1 MGALKGPIVAIVG
14 RPNVGKST
22 LFNKLVGK
30 RKAIVQNLPGI
41 TRDRNEALCHYR
53 DRQFTLIDTGGLI
66 PESKEEMAS
75 EVRRQSEIAIEQAD
89 LLLFL
94 MDAREGVTPL
104 DQSVHD
110 LLRRSGK
117 PVYYVINKTEG
128 HGLDRLTEF
137 YELGIA
143 PLHPVSAE
151 HNEGLSDLLDAV
163 YPHMTPAEE
172 EEEVVDLP
180 KVVVLGRP
188 NVGKST
194 LINTLLR
201 EERLV
206 TSDVPGTTR
215 DTIDSWV
222 VHRDKRYLFIDTAGI
237 RKRGKIEHGVEQ
249 YSIART
255 KEALERAD
263 IALLLIDGV
272 EGITEQ
278 DSKIA
283 GLIIEKGKGSA
294 VLINKWDLAKKGE
307 AAEARIVNQIDLRF
321 RFINDLQY
329 AYISAQKGEGLGHI
343 FRLIDKAYEGY
354 TKRIS
359 TGDLNRFF
367 EKITESHPPPIYK
380 GRRLRLYYI
389 TQAGVRP
396 PTFVLFANAPTG
408 VPDHYLRYIENQ
420 LREAFGFT
428 GTPIRI
434 RLRQRK

>member
-1 MGALKGPIVAIVG
+1 MSLSIKGPIIAIIG

-30 RKAIVQNLPGI
+30 RKAIVQDMPGV
-41 TRDRNEALCHYR
+41 TRDRNEAVGHYR

-66 PESKEEMAS
+66 PDSREEMATQ
-75 EVRRQSEIAIEQAD
+75 VRRQSEIAIEQAD
-89 LLLFL
+89 YLLFI
-94 MDAREGVTPL
+94 MSARDGVTPV
-104 DQSVHD
+104 DRSVHD
-110 LLRRSGK
+110 LLRKSGK
-117 PVYYVINKTEG
+117 PVYYIINKAEG
-128 HGLDRLTEF
+128 RGIERLNEF
-137 YELGIA
+137 YELGVE
-143 PLHPVSAE
+143 PLYPISAE
-151 HNEGLSDLLDAV
+151 HNEGLSDLLDAL
-163 YPHMTPAEE
+163 YPHMAPE
-172 EEEVVDLP
+172 EEEVEIEAP

-201 EERLV
+201 ENRLV

-222 VHRDKRYLFIDTAGI
+222 TYRDKQYLFIDTAGI
-237 RKRGKIEHGVEQ
+237 RRRGKIEQGVEQ
-249 YSIART
+249 FSIARA
-255 KEALERAD
+255 KEALERSE
-263 IALLLIDGV
+263 IALLLIDAV

-283 GLIIEKGKGSA
+283 GLILEKGKGSI

-307 AAEARIVNQIDLRF
+307 RSKERILDHIALRF
-321 RFINDLQY
+321 RFITDLQY
-329 AYISAQKGEGLGHI
+329 AFISAREGEGIGQI
-343 FRLIDKAYEGY
+343 FQLIDTVHKGY
-354 TKRIS
+354 SQRVS

-367 EKITESHPPPIYK
+367 ERITESHPPPVYK
-380 GRRLRLYYI
+380 GKRVKLYYI

-396 PTFVLFANAPTG
+396 PTFVLFANAPKG

-420 LREAFGFT
+420 LRETFGFT

-434 RLRQRK
+434 RLRQRQ

>member
-1 MGALKGPIVAIVG
+1 MATIKGPVFAIIG

-22 LFNKLVGK
+22 LFNKLVGR
-30 RKAIVQNLPGI
+30 RKAIVQDMPGV

-66 PESKEEMAS
+66 PESKEAMATQ
-75 EVRRQSEIAIEQAD
+75 VRRQSEIAIEQAD
-89 LLLFL
+89 FLLCI
-94 MDAREGVTPL
+94 MNAREGVTPI
-104 DQSVHD
+104 DRSVHD
-110 LLRRSGK
+110 LLRKSGK

-128 HGLDRLTEF
+128 KGLERLNEF
-137 YELGIA
+137 YELGVA
-143 PLHPVSAE
+143 PLYPVSAE
-151 HNEGLSDLLDAV
+151 HNEGLSDLLDV
-163 YPHMTPAEE
+163 LYPHMTPSEE
-172 EEEVVDLP
+172 EEKVEAP
-180 KVVVLGRP
+180 RVVVLGRP

-201 EERLV
+201 EDRLV

-222 VHRDKRYLFIDTAGI
+222 TFRDKRYLFIDTAGI

-249 YSIART
+249 FSIART
-255 KEALERAD
+255 KEALERSD
-263 IALLLIDGV
+263 IALLLIDAV

-283 GLIIEKGKGSA
+283 GLMIEKGKGSII
-294 VLINKWDLAKKGE
+294 LINKWDLAKKE
-307 AAEARIVNQIDLRF
+307 ERSKERILNQIALRLRF
-321 RFINDLQY
+321 ITDLQY
-329 AYISAQKGEGLGHI
+329 TFISAQEGEGIGQI
-343 FRLIDKAYEGY
+343 FQLIDTVYSGY
-354 TKRIS
+354 TQRVS

-380 GRRLRLYYI
+380 GKRVRLYYI

-396 PTFVLFANAPTG
+396 PTFVLFANAPKG
-408 VPDHYLRYIENQ
+408 VPDHYLGYIENQ
-420 LREAFGFT
+420 LRETFGFT

-434 RLRQRK
+434 RLRQRR